1 MRRSLPICDRVEGQW
16 PLYAFSNTNTAQHGH
31 GSFRFAE
38 LPAAL
43 RKIYVSHELGVCK
56 PARRPP
62 GGDRRHGGI
71 AAERVLIFDDS
82 AENVAGASA

>member
-16 PLYAFSNTNTAQHGH
+16 QLYAFSNTNTAQHGH

-56 PARRPP
+56 PARRLP
-62 GGDRRHGGI
+62 GGI